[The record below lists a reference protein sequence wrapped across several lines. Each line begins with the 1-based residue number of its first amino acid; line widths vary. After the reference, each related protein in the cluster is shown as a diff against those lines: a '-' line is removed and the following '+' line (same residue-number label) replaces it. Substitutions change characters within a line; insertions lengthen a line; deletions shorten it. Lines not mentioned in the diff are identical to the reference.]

1 MKILLS
7 ITCALA
13 LSLPAMAATKADAT
27 KNAAPVA
34 TLDRNAAD
42 GSVLPYPPAPFG
54 GQTSLSPTQSKA
66 QFPAQVK
73 APNGAP
79 NVIVVLTDDVGFAAS
94 STFGGSIP
102 TPSLDQLAAHGLRF
116 NHFHTTA
123 MCSPT
128 RAALLTGRNHHAVA
142 NGTVADMSTGYPG
155 YNGEIPRSA
164 ATIAEILRLNGYSTA
179 MFGKHHNAPY
189 EQLSAAGPF
198 DLWPT
203 GLGFEYFYGFL
214 GGDTD
219 QWQPKLYRG
228 TSPLDTQAEM
238 KGQLLDKVLA
248 DEAINWVHNQKAG
261 APDKPFFMYYATG
274 SAHAPHQAPKEWI
287 DRFKGKFDMG
297 WDKLREQNFAQ
308 QKAQGVI
315 PANAVLTPRPAAIP
329 AWDSISP
336 EQQRVNARQMEVYA
350 AQLAY
355 QDAQF
360 GRIID
365 ELKRMGQ
372 LDNTLVM
379 FVEGDNGASGEGGIN
394 GSQNEL
400 GAMANRMQQPTE
412 WMTKFMPQM
421 GGPKSYQLYA
431 VGWAWAIDTPFQW
444 TKQIAS
450 HLGGT
455 RNGFV
460 VSWPARIKAQGEQRT
475 QFHHVIDIMPTV
487 LEAAGVKA
495 PSVVYGVEQ
504 QRVDGVS
511 MAYAFDDA
519 KAADRRTTQYF
530 EMLGNRSI
538 YHDGWLASTTPPRGP
553 WMDEGKSLE
562 PDAYQWELYNLNEDF
577 SQANNLA
584 AAQPEK
590 LKEMQQ
596 LWMQEAERNN
606 VLPVDT
612 RNGMLRAMSGRPF
625 PSAKTFTY
633 WGRDISVPQKSGPMF
648 AGRSFS
654 ITADVV
660 LPAKA
665 NGVLVATGS
674 WFGGW
679 SFYLDKGRVVAH
691 EAASQKEDDQFRVQS
706 NAALPAG
713 PAKIRFDFASDGGI
727 GAGGTMSISVDGKQ
741 VASGRFGRTIL
752 VTAGLGETFD
762 IGIDTGVPVVE
773 AYKNSGRLEG
783 EIEKVVVE
791 FK

>member
-1 MKILLS
+1 MKKILLT
-7 ITCALA
+7 ITCALVF
-13 LSLPAMAATKADAT
+13 SPFAMAADKTDANKAPALDRDAT
-27 KNAAPVA
+27 
-34 TLDRNAAD
+34 D
-42 GSVLPYPPAPFG
+42 GTVLPYPAAPFAG
-54 GQTSLSPTQSKA
+54 KMGLSPKDSKA
-66 QFPAQVK
+66 QFPARVK
-73 APNGAP
+73 APQGAP
-79 NVIVVLTDDVGFAAS
+79 NVIVVLTDDVGFGAS

-102 TPSLDQLAAHGLRF
+102 TPSLDQLAARGLRF
-116 NHFHTTA
+116 NQFHTTA

-142 NGTVADMSTGYPG
+142 SGTVADMSTGYPG
-155 YNGEIPRSA
+155 YHGEIPRSA
-164 ATIAEILRLNGYSTA
+164 ATIADILRLNGYNTA
-179 MFGKHHNAPY
+179 MFGKHHNAPQ
-189 EQLSAAGPF
+189 ESLSAAGPF

-219 QWQPKLYRG
+219 QWHPKLYRG

-248 DEAINWVHNQKAG
+248 DEAINWVHNQQAG
-261 APDKPFFMYYATG
+261 APGKPFFIYYAPG

-297 WDKLREQNFAQ
+297 WDKLREQIFAQ

-315 PANAVLTPRPAAIP
+315 PANAVLTPRPAVIP
-329 AWDSISP
+329 AWDSVSP
-336 EQQRVNARQMEVYA
+336 EQQRVDARQMEVYA

-360 GRIID
+360 GRLLD

-379 FVEGDNGASGEGGIN
+379 FVEGDNGASGEGGIE
-394 GSQNEL
+394 GTQNEL
-400 GAMANRMQQPTE
+400 GHLANRVQEPTE

-421 GGPKSYQLYA
+421 GGPKSYQLYS
-431 VGWAWAIDTPFQW
+431 VGWAWAINAPFQW

-455 RNGFV
+455 RNGLV
-460 VSWPARIKAQGEQRT
+460 VSWPAKIKAQGEQRS

-487 LEAAGVKA
+487 LDATGIKA
-495 PSVVYGVEQ
+495 PRIVYGVEQ
-504 QRVDGVS
+504 QPVDGVS
-511 MAYAFDDA
+511 MAYVFDDA
-519 KAADRRTTQYF
+519 KAEDRHRTQYF

-538 YHDGWLASTTPPRGP
+538 YHDGWIASTTPPGGP
-553 WMDEGKSLE
+553 WMNQGKPVEGS
-562 PDAYQWELYNLNEDF
+562 DYQWELYNLKDDF
-577 SQANNLA
+577 SQSQNLA
-584 AAQPEK
+584 AQQPEK

-596 LWMQEAERNN
+596 LFMKEAERNN
-606 VLPVDT
+606 VLPIDG
-612 RNGMLRAMSGRPF
+612 RNGISRAFEGRPF

-633 WGRDISVPQKSGPMF
+633 WGKDVSVPQKSSPMF
-648 AGRSFS
+648 AARSYS

-665 NGVLVATGS
+665 NGVIMANGS

-679 SFYLDKGRVVAH
+679 TYYLDKGRVVAH
-691 EAASQKEDDQFRVQS
+691 ESASQKEEDQFHVQS
-706 NAALPAG
+706 TTVLPAG
-713 PAKIRFDFASDGGI
+713 PAQIRYDFTSDGGI
-727 GAGGTMSISVDGKQ
+727 GAGGTLRISVDGKEI
-741 VASGRFGRTIL
+741 ASGRIGRTIL
-752 VTAGLGETFD
+752 VSAGLGETLD
-762 IGIDTGVPVVE
+762 IGIDTGVPVTD
-773 AYKNSGRLEG
+773 AYKNEGRFEG
-783 EIEKVVVE
+783 EIQKVVIE